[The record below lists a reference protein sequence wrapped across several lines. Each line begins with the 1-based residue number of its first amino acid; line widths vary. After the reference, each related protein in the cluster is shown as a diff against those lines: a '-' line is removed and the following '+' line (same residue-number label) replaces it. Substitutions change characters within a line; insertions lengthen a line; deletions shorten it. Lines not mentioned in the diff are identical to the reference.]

1 MDNTNF
7 TFMVYGF
14 VAAWLILFVYVAMLV
29 ARQRRLKREI
39 ESLKRM
45 LGEQRER

>member
-1 MDNTNF
+1 MVNTNF

-14 VAAWLILFVYVAMLV
+14 VAAWLVLFVYVAMLA
-29 ARQRRLKREI
+29 ARQRRLNREI

-45 LGEQRER
+45 LDGQRER